1 MLKITR
7 NTFDEVMIPCYKPF
21 NCLIVKG
28 KGSYLFDSNGNKY
41 VDFTG
46 GIAVNSLGH
55 CNKGVQKV
63 IKKQIKKLIHASN
76 IFTNISTL
84 TLAVKLT
91 KHTDFSKVF
100 FVNSGAEANE
110 AALKLARRV
119 AFNLYGENKN
129 EIISFGHSFHGRTL
143 FSVSVGGQDKY
154 SDGFGP
160 KPGAITHLPFN
171 DIETFKQHISDK
183 TCAVILEPIQGEGG
197 IIEANPDFL
206 KTVRDLCT
214 SHNALLILDEVQT
227 GVGRCGTFYAYQ
239 DTNIIPDILT
249 SAKGLAAGIPI
260 GSVMTSDEIAKHFSP
275 GTHGSTFGGNP
286 LACAVGTYVV
296 NTISDKAFLNNVKAK
311 GIILKHSLEELKD
324 KYGIFKEIR
333 GKGLL
338 LGAVLNEDLQ
348 DKAGEI
354 QQICAKYGLFI
365 LTAGHGV
372 LRFAPALN
380 IKNKTIK
387 EGVNLLDKAL
397 ADFTKV

>member
-55 CNKGVQKV
+55 CNKGVQNL
-63 IKKQIKKLIHASN
+63 IKKQSKKLIHASN
-76 IFTNISTL
+76 IFTNVSTL
-84 TLAVKLT
+84 TLALKLT
-91 KHTDFSKVF
+91 EKTDFTKVF

-119 AFNLYGENKN
+119 AFNLYGEDKN

-171 DIETFKQHISDK
+171 DIETFKNHISDK
-183 TCAVILEPIQGEGG
+183 TCAVILEPVQGEGG
-197 IIEANPDFL
+197 IIEADPEFL
-206 KTVRDLCT
+206 KTVRELCT
-214 SHNALLILDEVQT
+214 KNNALLIFDEVQT

-239 DTNIIPDILT
+239 DTAVIPDILT

-260 GSVMTSDEIAKHFSP
+260 GAVMTNDEIAKHFCP

-286 LACAVGTYVV
+286 LACAVGAYVV
-296 NTISDKAFLNNVKAK
+296 DTVTKHNFLNEVKDK
-311 GIILKHSLEELKD
+311 SIKLKNALEKLKD

-338 LGAVLNEDLQ
+338 LGAVLDEKNQE
-348 DKAGEI
+348 KAGEI
-354 QQICAKYGLFI
+354 QQLCAKYGLFI
-365 LTAGHGV
+365 LTAGHRV

-380 IKNKTIK
+380 IKSKTID
-387 EGVNLLDKAL
+387 EGIKILDKAL
-397 ADFTKV
+397 AAYTKD

>member
-1 MLKITR
+1 MPKITR
-7 NTFDEVMIPCYKPF
+7 KTFDEVMIPCYKPF

-28 KGSYLFDSNGNKY
+28 KGAYLFDSCGNKY

-55 CNKGVQKV
+55 CNKGVQNV
-63 IKKQIKKLIHASN
+63 IKKQSKKLIHSSN

-91 KHTDFSKVF
+91 QHTDFSKVF

-119 AFNLYGENKN
+119 AFNLYGEDKN

-154 SDGFGP
+154 SNGFGP

-171 DIETFKQHISDK
+171 DIETFKNHISDK
-183 TCAVILEPIQGEGG
+183 TCAVILEPLQGEGG
-197 IIEANPDFL
+197 IIEADPEFL

-214 SHNALLILDEVQT
+214 SHNALLIFDEVQT
-227 GVGRCGTFYAYQ
+227 GVGRCGSFYAYQ
-239 DTNIIPDILT
+239 DTEVIPDILT
-249 SAKGLAAGIPI
+249 SAKGLASGIPI
-260 GSVMTSDEIAKHFSP
+260 GAVMTNDEIEKHFSP

-286 LACAVGTYVV
+286 LACAVGSYVV
-296 NTISDKAFLNNVKAK
+296 DTITKEAFLNNVKEK
-311 GIILKHSLEELKD
+311 GLMLKQALKSLNN

-338 LGAVLNEDLQ
+338 LGAELNEDLKE
-348 DKAGEI
+348 KAGEI
-354 QQICAKYGLFI
+354 QQLCAKYGLFI

-380 IKNKTIK
+380 IKGKTIK

-397 ADFTKV
+397 SEFTQN

>member
-1 MLKITR
+1 M
-7 NTFDEVMIPCYKPF
+7 
-21 NCLIVKG
+21 
-28 KGSYLFDSNGNKY
+28 
-41 VDFTG
+41 
-46 GIAVNSLGH
+46 
-55 CNKGVQKV
+55 
-63 IKKQIKKLIHASN
+63 
-76 IFTNISTL
+76 
-84 TLAVKLT
+84 
-91 KHTDFSKVF
+91 
-100 FVNSGAEANE
+100 
-110 AALKLARRV
+110 KLARRV

-239 DTNIIPDILT
+239 DTDIIPDILT

-260 GSVMTSDEIAKHFSP
+260 GSVMTRDEIAKHFSP

>member
-1 MLKITR
+1 MPKITR
-7 NTFDEVMIPCYKPF
+7 NTFDKVMIPCYKPF

-28 KGSYLFDSNGNKY
+28 KGSYLFDSSGNKY

-55 CNKGVQKV
+55 CNKGVQNV
-63 IKKQIKKLIHASN
+63 IKKQSKKLIHASN

-91 KHTDFSKVF
+91 EHTDFSKVF

-119 AFNLYGENKN
+119 AFNLYGETKD

-171 DIETFKQHISDK
+171 DIETFKKHISNK

-197 IIEANPDFL
+197 IIEANPEFL
-206 KTVRDLCT
+206 KTVRELCT
-214 SHNALLILDEVQT
+214 SHNALLIFDEVQT
-227 GVGRCGTFYAYQ
+227 GVGRCGSFYAYQ
-239 DTNIIPDILT
+239 DTNVVPDILT
-249 SAKGLAAGIPI
+249 SAKGLASGIPI
-260 GSVMTSDEIAKHFSP
+260 GAVLTSDKIAEHFSP

-286 LACAVGTYVV
+286 LACAVGSYVV
-296 NTISDKAFLNNVKAK
+296 DTISKESFLNNVKEK
-311 GIILKHSLEELKD
+311 GITLKQSLEKLKH
-324 KYGIFKEIR
+324 KYGVFKEIR

-338 LGAVLNEDLQ
+338 LGAELNENLK

-354 QQICAKYGLFI
+354 QQICARYGLFI

-380 IKNKTIK
+380 IKNKTIE
-387 EGVNLLDKAL
+387 EGIKLLDKAL
-397 ADFTKV
+397 AEFTQD